1 VISFFLL
8 SFSLDEKETIP
19 QGGTRQKNAS
29 THIPKAI
36 GTGLARFFA
45 GPTHTV
51 NGIVK
56 IDYLRFVT

>member
-29 THIPKAI
+29 THIPKAF

-45 GPTHTV
+45 DLTHIF
-51 NGIVK
+51 NGI
-56 IDYLRFVT
+56 IEM